1 VSNDTGL
8 KGWSA
13 RSVPIPYS
21 LPLPVTPRVPPVFHA
36 ELFHRPPR
44 YSEIWRLSRPCSGV
58 MNQSSSTSRP
68 LIWEDDA
75 PADSRFRR
83 MQEGVPRTGRALP
96 GMPFEMQDPDGDDA
110 SRPNRAFSRGA
121 LGHWWKPAS
130 TVGRVFLSLAVLF
143 VLLGLATAFNILK
156 IYLERDSRFRIAG
169 ASHIEATGLTEV
181 SRAQMLP
188 VFGEDIGRNIFFVPI
203 GQRRRELEAIPWVEH
218 ATVMRLLPDQ
228 IRVNVVERQPVAFTR
243 HGQQIGLVDANGV
256 LLDMSPAT
264 MALHHFSFPVITG
277 LDPGDPP
284 AARKARMAV
293 YGRLIAELD
302 ANNQHFSEQISEID
316 LTDQQD
322 ARVRMPAQ
330 GADILAHFGEDH
342 FLERY
347 QRYQAHIAE
356 WRQQYPKLASVDLR
370 YAQQVV
376 LEMASGVDATQ
387 PATDP
392 TPAPSSAPSSG
403 ATAQAKTSAIE
414 PAKPAIDSAGASSG
428 KPPVKSVA
436 SKSAAGKAVPAKATP
451 EKSAKAKQAAKPSA
465 GSSAKAKTAAAKKKA
480 AQDKKRAQVKTVA
493 LNVSKRKPSPATRP
507 QAPESQ

>member
-1 VSNDTGL
+1 MIQGNT
-8 KGWSA
+8 
-13 RSVPIPYS
+13 
-21 LPLPVTPRVPPVFHA
+21 
-36 ELFHRPPR
+36 
-44 YSEIWRLSRPCSGV
+44 
-58 MNQSSSTSRP
+58 TSRP
-68 LIWEDDA
+68 LIWEDEA
-75 PADSRFRR
+75 PAESRFRR

-96 GMPFEMQDPDGDDA
+96 GMPLEMQDPDGDDA
-110 SRPNRAFSRGA
+110 SRPNRGFSRGA

-143 VLLGLATAFNILK
+143 VLLGLATAFNTLK
-156 IYLERDSRFRIAG
+156 IYLERDARFRIAG

-256 LLDMSPAT
+256 LLDMSAAT
-264 MALHHFSFPVITG
+264 MTLHHFSFPVITG

-284 AARKARMAV
+284 ASRKARMAV

-302 ANNQHFSEQISEID
+302 ANKQHFSEQISEID
-316 LTDQQD
+316 LTDPED

-370 YAQQVV
+370 YQQQVV

-387 PATDP
+387 PAPDS
-392 TPAPSSAPSSG
+392 SSAPSSDPS
-403 ATAQAKTSAIE
+403 AQAKTTSVE
-414 PAKPAIDSAGASSG
+414 PAAPAIDSARTSAG
-428 KPPVKSVA
+428 KPPIKTVAAKSVSVKSVA
-436 SKSAAGKAVPAKATP
+436 GKPAPGKAAP
-451 EKSAKAKQAAKPSA
+451 EKSAKTKQGTKPS
-465 GSSAKAKTAAAKKKA
+465 GGNSAKAKTAAAKKKA
-480 AQDKKRAQVKTVA
+480 AQDKKRAQVKTAA
-493 LNVSKRKPSPATRP
+493 LNVSKRKPSPATRQ